1 VNIIINY
8 RRRRKEK
15 TPSLSLSLSTI
26 PPFIFLLSP
35 ELLVPFFSILHFTLL
50 HIFQNTKSRNTEQ
63 TPIASIVVL
72 NFRLFRSFLYSI
84 SSSLKFSQ
92 RIMSSSPEF
101 VEFAAEKPSFS
112 QKCSMLSHYFK
123 ETGNFGDLTLGI
135 MTSAADAHPSYEND
149 MLRYSPVA
157 AAVTLFPLSNGHTP
171 DSNQMGGCPLPPP
184 PPNQQPMNL
193 FPQKAGFYDSPK
205 LLQTSNN
212 KPTRPTSQLTI
223 FYGGQVVVFNDFPA
237 DKAEEVMLLASR
249 GSCKSPT
256 AAINTQPTFSP
267 LVTAK
272 TPIASSTT
280 SVASPVTP
288 TSDIVTSFSKNMSQ
302 DCVQVQQAPKPI
314 TCDLPIARRA
324 SLHRFLEKRKD
335 RITARAP
342 YQISNGPSSLSQGQH
357 TTESKLGSAESNS
370 WLGLISQSPPS
381 TNC

>member
-135 MTSAADAHPSYEND
+135 MTSAADAHPSYENVPTTTS
-149 MLRYSPVA
+149 LPVPPHSSPFFTV
-157 AAVTLFPLSNGHTP
+157 
-171 DSNQMGGCPLPPP
+171 D
-184 PPNQQPMNL
+184 
-193 FPQKAGFYDSPK
+193 K
-205 LLQTSNN
+205 LLCSMISLLI
-212 KPTRPTSQLTI
+212 RPRKLC
-223 FYGGQVVVFNDFPA
+223 FW
-237 DKAEEVMLLASR
+237 LA
-249 GSCKSPT
+249 GE
-256 AAINTQPTFSP
+256 A
-267 LVTAK
+267 
-272 TPIASSTT
+272 
-280 SVASPVTP
+280 ASPQLLLL
-288 TSDIVTSFSKNMSQ
+288 ILLL
-302 DCVQVQQAPKPI
+302 PKSI
-314 TCDLPIARRA
+314 LNLPF
-324 SLHRFLEKRKD
+324 HR
-335 RITARAP
+335 
-342 YQISNGPSSLSQGQH
+342 
-357 TTESKLGSAESNS
+357 
-370 WLGLISQSPPS
+370 
-381 TNC
+381 